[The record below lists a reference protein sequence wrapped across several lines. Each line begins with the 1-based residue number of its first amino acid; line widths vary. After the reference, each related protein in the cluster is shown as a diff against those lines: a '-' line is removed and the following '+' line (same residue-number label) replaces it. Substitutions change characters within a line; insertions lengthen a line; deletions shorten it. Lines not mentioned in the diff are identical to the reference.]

1 MLSIS
6 PRAWIRLP
14 VSGGR
19 LDLLN
24 PSPQT
29 WSDEDLAV
37 RIARTY
43 RWGGDSAW
51 PLPLSVAQHSLS
63 VLALRRQ
70 WAQKPLPVQQQLKC
84 LLHDGEEAFLSF
96 DCITPLK
103 GVLGQPFKDVCDRLM
118 DAIEIRYSLDAWEPE
133 EYRVHKEA
141 DRIAAACEAVHVVG
155 WQRQEVREV
164 LGITHAVLEEDP
176 LPRPLGYA
184 PWEPWPATL
193 AADLFLQELRSLTH
207 ASRR

>member
-1 MLSIS
+1 MLSTT

-24 PSPQT
+24 PSPDAWT
-29 WSDEDLAV
+29 DEDLAV

-51 PLPLSVAQHSLS
+51 PLPLSVAQHSLT

-70 WAQKPLPVQQQLKC
+70 WSKEQLPVKQQLKC

-118 DAIEIRYSLDAWEPE
+118 GAIRERYSLVSWETD
-133 EYRVHKEA
+133 EYCVHKEA
-141 DRIAAACEAVHVVG
+141 DRIAAACEAVHVIG
-155 WQRQEVREV
+155 WKRQEVREV
-164 LGITHAVLEEDP
+164 LGITHAILEEDP
-176 LPRPLGYA
+176 LPRPGGFA
-184 PWEPWPATL
+184 PWEPWPANV
-193 AADLFLQELRSLTH
+193 AADQFLKELRHLVQ
-207 ASRR
+207 ASGG